1 MSFEEY
7 IKFSESYRVRRLSDP
22 GVKKK
27 KKKKKESNFTLH
39 SPYSKHPDGSF
50 LPPCILATFY

>member
-27 KKKKKESNFTLH
+27 KKKKKNPTLH
-39 SPYSKHPDGSF
+39 YIRLIINILMVPSYHPVF
-50 LPPCILATFY
+50 

>member
-27 KKKKKESNFTLH
+27 KKKESNFDIFMVI
-39 SPYSKHPDGSF
+39 PMQ
-50 LPPCILATFY
+50 